1 MFDADA
7 AVRRHGRSCG
17 SGARRCRLGVEQA
30 RHRQARGCGSLGIDG
45 V

>member
-1 MFDADA
+1 MFDAHA
-7 AVRRHGRSCG
+7 AYHDGQSRG

-30 RHRQARGCGSLGIDG
+30 QHRQARGCGSLGIDG